1 MFQTTN
7 QQHVY
12 SKWSQTIWWEYGNRT
27 SSLDQ
32 NYYNVVRHGILT
44 IEHHDDDMMI
54 IVVHSLSGLK
64 TLGDCSDW
72 DPATTLMSRS
82 AMLKS
87 KTSQLSSMRWF
98 DDILPQ
104 WSCFMSVN
112 EITIRSQNF
121 LDLLK
126 VSSFWFRPTLQI
138 KKLDLCY
145 CHPYRSSINICKSL
159 MIAIFVLNCVFGD

>member
-44 IEHHDDDMMI
+44 IEHHDDDKMI
-54 IVVHSLSGLK
+54 IVVRNLSGFK
-64 TLGDCSDW
+64 TLGDCADW

-87 KTSQLSSMRWF
+87 KTSQPSSMRWF

-104 WSCFMSVN
+104 WSKCFMSVN
-112 EITIRSQNF
+112 KTTKFVGPVESVFILIQTDIANQKKWF
-121 LDLLK
+121 VLLPSTEAPSTSENPSTW
-126 VSSFWFRPTLQI
+126 SSFSCSR
-138 KKLDLCY
+138 
-145 CHPYRSSINICKSL
+145 
-159 MIAIFVLNCVFGD
+159 IAW